1 MFALAFFLAYL
12 LAPLFAICVVGVV
25 AGAIVST
32 VADGRGAADFGRR
45 MAVLVAVSAA
55 AAVVI
60 SIFLPR
66 RDVNGPVGATCPD
79 LSSSAGHILAVVA
92 VTSAVAAAG
101 VVAAAVV
108 ELARRRQTAG
118 TLGRFVVA
126 AVVPYVAIGAWVIPA
141 FCDYS

>member
-1 MFALAFFLAYL
+1 
-12 LAPLFAICVVGVV
+12 
-25 AGAIVST
+25 
-32 VADGRGAADFGRR
+32 
-45 MAVLVAVSAA
+45 
-55 AAVVI
+55 
-60 SIFLPR
+60 
-66 RDVNGPVGATCPD
+66 
-79 LSSSAGHILAVVA
+79 

>member
-1 MFALAFFLAYL
+1 MFAVAFF
-12 LAPLFAICVVGVV
+12 LAPLFAICVAGIL
-25 AGAIVST
+25 AGAIASSVS
-32 VADGRGAADFGRR
+32 DGRGAADFGRR

-79 LSSSAGHILAVVA
+79 LSSSVGHLLAVVA

-118 TLGRFVVA
+118 TLGRFVIA
-126 AVVPYVAIGAWVIPA
+126 AVLPYVAIGAWVIPA

>member
-1 MFALAFFLAYL
+1 MFGLVLF
-12 LAPLFAICVVGVV
+12 LAPLFAICVAGIV
-25 AGAIVST
+25 AGAIAST
-32 VADGRGAADFGRR
+32 FADGRGAADFGRR

-66 RDVNGPVGATCPD
+66 RGVDGPVGATCPD
-79 LSSSAGHILAVVA
+79 LSSSLGHVLAVVA
-92 VTSAVAAAG
+92 ATSAVAAAG

-126 AVVPYVAIGAWVIPA
+126 AVVPYVAIGAWVFPA